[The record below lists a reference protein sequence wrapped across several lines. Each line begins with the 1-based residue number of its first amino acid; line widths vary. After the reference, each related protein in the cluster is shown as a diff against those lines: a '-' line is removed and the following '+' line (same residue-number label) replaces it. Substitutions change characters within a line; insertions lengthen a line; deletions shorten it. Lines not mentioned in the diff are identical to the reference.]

1 MRRIWAVTRHTFA
14 QCLRMKVAVAFIV
27 LLAVTLAVLPAIM
40 KGDGTLAGKIRTLLS
55 YGGSLTSLLLSAVTI
70 FASVAVVASDVADK
84 QVFLVVTKP
93 LARWQYVLGR
103 WLGIVALDAVLLICA
118 GGAIYA
124 FAQHLR
130 GQAALTPSDRRAVE
144 TEVFTARR
152 RVSPSPPDVQT
163 QVERRVARLKDEGRY
178 QDAVEAYKLR
188 AGGDAAKA
196 EQMLLDQIHSEEA
209 SAMQSVGV
217 GEALLWRFDG
227 IRVAG
232 KELAGRGK
240 VTATNPQAG
249 ALRVQ
254 AAPGLLGELV
264 LDGPVR
270 VQGIDGQVVRLEG
283 DFFEVLFR
291 PEEARR
297 STIAALKVG
306 DEVDLIADPTVQ
318 VIFKTSPSVSP
329 PDKMLPGLWQVLN
342 PTTNFFY
349 QDFRR
354 DQAFT
359 PHTLTLSS
367 RVVDAQGRTEIRYIN
382 MPFDPSGGGTSV
394 TILSSDVAVLYRVGG
409 FEGNF
414 VKAMVLIFLQLVF
427 LAAVGVFTGTFL
439 SFPVACLVAWAAL
452 LLGMIRDFITTATTI
467 NPLDVYPIAKHVGG
481 LAVWIVK
488 VLLPDLGRTNPSEF
502 LVGGMDIAWGAL
514 GQVAATTVGLRG
526 LWVLA
531 MACLI
536 FSKRELAR
544 VQV

>member
-1 MRRIWAVTRHTFA
+1 
-14 QCLRMKVAVAFIV
+14 
-27 LLAVTLAVLPAIM
+27 
-40 KGDGTLAGKIRTLLS
+40 
-55 YGGSLTSLLLSAVTI
+55 LLSAVTI

-93 LARWQYVLGR
+93 LARWQYILGR
-103 WLGIVALDAVLLICA
+103 WLGIVVLDAVLLLCA

-144 TEVFTARR
+144 TEVFTARH

-196 EQMLLDQIHSEEA
+196 ERMLLEQIHGEEA

-217 GEALLWRFDG
+217 GEALLWRFEG

-232 KELAGRGK
+232 GETAGRGK

-249 ALRVQ
+249 ALRIQ
-254 AAPGLLGELV
+254 TPPRLMGELV

-270 VQGIDGQVVRLEG
+270 VQGIDGQVVRLEA

-291 PEEARR
+291 PEDARR
-297 STIAALKVG
+297 STLAVLKDG
-306 DEVDLIADPTVQ
+306 SEVDLIADPTIQ
-318 VIFKTSPSVSP
+318 VIFKASPAVSP
-329 PDKMLPGLWQVLN
+329 PDRMLPGLWQVLN
-342 PTTNFFY
+342 PTTGFFY

-354 DQAFT
+354 DQADT
-359 PHTLTLSS
+359 PHTLTLSA
-367 RVVDAQGRTEIRYIN
+367 RLVDAQGRTEIRYVN
-382 MPFDPSGGGTSV
+382 VPFDASGSGTSV
-394 TILSSDVAVLYRVGG
+394 TILSSDVTVLCRVGS

-414 VKAMVLIFLQLVF
+414 AKAMVLVFLQLVF
-427 LAAVGVFTGTFL
+427 LAAVGVFAGTFL
-439 SFPVACLVAWAAL
+439 SFSVACLVAWAAL
-452 LLGMIRDFITTATTI
+452 LLGMIRDFITAATTVGPFDP
-467 NPLDVYPIAKHVGG
+467 NPLVKHVGG
-481 LAVWIVK
+481 LAVGVVK
-488 VLLPDLGRTNPSEF
+488 VLLPDLARTNPSEF
-502 LVGGMDIAWGAL
+502 LVGGMNSAWAAL
-514 GQVAATTVGLRG
+514 GQAAATTVGLRG
-526 LWVLA
+526 LLILA